1 MPIHDSFIVTASY
14 YGTLEQQM
22 HKSFTKVMGA
32 AIGISEAVI
41 KSHRSLEIRNAD
53 MGKRAKRADV
63 LTVEQLR
70 QELDF
75 VEQGNLMQQ
84 YYKSYLTE
92 TQALDP
98 LD

>member
-1 MPIHDSFIVTASY
+1 
-14 YGTLEQQM
+14 
-22 HKSFTKVMGA
+22 
-32 AIGISEAVI
+32 
-41 KSHRSLEIRNAD
+41 
-53 MGKRAKRADV
+53 MGKRAKGADV

-75 VEQGNLMQQ
+75 VEQGNFMQQ